1 MNKNIFFTLAI
12 IMSLSQ
18 LLEAQVQ
25 YKIALDSADPS
36 NYIVS
41 MLPQVTWEYPLNL
54 TSTAQV
60 TIKIPTGMPFDAE
73 ISSVAQGVEWQANSF
88 VAQPI
93 GDPTHDYISFG
104 MVTMGTSALSYTE
117 GTEVALFKFRNTAMP
132 CIGEIVLVDENQE
145 PVQGL
150 DGEYYNVGNQISVLG
165 GGGNVYNGNAQGS
178 VDCSIVNTISP
189 LNATFDIST
198 YPNPTADKLNV
209 AINNLHNNSSSEKL
223 TINIIN
229 ELGQTMAVR
238 TLPANSTKQL
248 LVFDVSKYANGVYM
262 LQIISDTHG
271 SYIQKINVIK

>member
-25 YKIALDSADPS
+25 YKIALDSADPN

-93 GDPTHDYISFG
+93 GDPTHDYVSFG
-104 MVTMGTSALSYTE
+104 MVTMGTSAFSYTE

-132 CIGEIVLVDENQE
+132 CIGEIALVDENQE

-178 VDCSIVNTISP
+178 VDCSIVNAINP

-198 YPNPTADKLNV
+198 YPNPTSDKLNV
-209 AINNLHNNSSSEKL
+209 AINRLPNSSQLEKL

-238 TLPANSTKQL
+238 SLPANSANQL
-248 LVFDVSKYANGVYM
+248 VVFDVSKYANGVYM
-262 LQIISDTHG
+262 LQIVSDTH
-271 SYIQKINVIK
+271 SAYIQKINVIK